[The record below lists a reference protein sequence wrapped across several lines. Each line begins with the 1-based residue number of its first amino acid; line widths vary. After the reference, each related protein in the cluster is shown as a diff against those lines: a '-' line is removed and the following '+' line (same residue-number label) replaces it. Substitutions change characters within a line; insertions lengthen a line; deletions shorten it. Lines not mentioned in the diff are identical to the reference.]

1 MTSTLRSTHLVT
13 AAAALFAGAAMVVT
27 GSSVRAEVPQAAA
40 AKERS
45 VWEGV
50 YSEAQSTR
58 GEKVYGDGCASC
70 HAADL
75 TGSQIVPTLVGE
87 DFLTKWNGA
96 MAGDLFELIRT
107 TMPQDKPESIPP
119 AQVADVIA
127 FIFKGN
133 KMPAGKA
140 ELAGDFDGL
149 KAIRIEPKKK

>member
-1 MTSTLRSTHLVT
+1 M
-13 AAAALFAGAAMVVT
+13 
-27 GSSVRAEVPQAAA
+27 
-40 AKERS
+40 
-45 VWEGV
+45 
-50 YSEAQSTR
+50 
-58 GEKVYGDGCASC
+58 
-70 HAADL
+70 
-75 TGSQIVPTLVGE
+75 GE

-107 TMPQDKPESIPP
+107 TMPQDKPESMTP

>member
-1 MTSTLRSTHLVT
+1 MTIRVRSTLLAT
-13 AAAALFAGAAMVVT
+13 AAVTLLGAVMVWT
-27 GSSVRAEVPQAAA
+27 GSNVRAAAPQAA

-45 VWEGV
+45 VWDGV
-50 YSEAQSTR
+50 YSDAQSVR
-58 GEKVYGDGCASC
+58 GEKLYADTCASC

-119 AQVADVIA
+119 AQVSDVIA

-140 ELAGDFDGL
+140 ELAGDFEGL
-149 KAIRIEPKKK
+149 KAIRIEPKKN